1 MIIDMEVNLPRE
13 NDDINIMDARND
25 NYIESIN
32 QIYDEDGDDKLDE
45 NKIRQAVLNRTVQ
58 SADID
63 RIRQSIGALQT
74 ALNLYLWKE
83 QVEC

>member
-63 RIRQSIGALQT
+63 RIRQSIGALRT